1 MEAETIILVNGV
13 AGIMDLG
20 AGERVSLA
28 MGRGITVLVSK
39 TYPRESIFVNGTH
52 F

>member
-1 MEAETIILVNGV
+1 MKAETIVLVNGV
-13 AGIMDLG
+13 AGVMDLG

-28 MGRGITVLVSK
+28 MGRGVRVLVSK
-39 TYPRESIFVNGTH
+39 TYPQESIFVNGSH